1 MWLTDYTL
9 PKAAVNA
16 IVLPPPPPPQA
27 ASGPSGGSGTTMTSL
42 GSSSRSSGKHRPHH
56 KRSGS
61 RSSSRKN
68 STTELQMLTKD
79 VAAVHSEI
87 LQHQQHLSNYYASAD
102 IINTNLAAR
111 NIDLSAVT
119 HPRPPV
125 TDNTEFQVHG
135 NKMFVKPSCGK
146 LKVGALTP
154 KRKITYP
161 ILGC

>member
-1 MWLTDYTL
+1 
-9 PKAAVNA
+9 
-16 IVLPPPPPPQA
+16 
-27 ASGPSGGSGTTMTSL
+27 
-42 GSSSRSSGKHRPHH
+42 
-56 KRSGS
+56 
-61 RSSSRKN
+61 
-68 STTELQMLTKD
+68 MLTKD

-119 HPRPPV
+119 RPRPPV